1 MPKKFGIKIYDIV
14 IPIKITISSLNNI
27 DTNTIDTI
35 RDTHTHVY
43 VLIWTFIIK
52 PHLSTSSI
60 SNYLLVFLFDIS
72 FLDHIN

>member
-43 VLIWTFIIK
+43 VLI
-52 PHLSTSSI
+52 
-60 SNYLLVFLFDIS
+60 
-72 FLDHIN
+72 